1 MPNIALRV
9 VVIAGLL
16 WSGGYCAAKTLY
28 VDVNGPNDPGTGSYQ
43 DPFRRIQEAIDLSDN
58 NDMVIVAKGRYYEN
72 IRIDTNNIVLTS
84 TDPNAPDVVAKTIVD
99 GNNTGSVVTFTG
111 VEGPEMVLSGFTIT
125 NGRANYGGGIY
136 CLNNS
141 RPVIT
146 NCTVSGNTATGY
158 GGGIYCFN
166 DSNSI
171 ITNCIIAGNSA
182 DYGGGIACVLAG
194 PVIGNCAIINNSA
207 SYGGGIVCVASDP
220 IISNCTITN
229 NTVVNDGN
237 SLACN
242 SSQQQYPSNVQ
253 VINCILWNGGEEIW
267 NNDGSTITVSYSNID
282 GGWTGYGN
290 IDAEPLLEM
299 DGYHLKVDSPCKGMA
314 DPLGDYNDQTD
325 IDGEPRVIGIYVDM
339 GCDEFLMVGDLD
351 YDEYVNWIDLAI
363 FDLHWLQTADGQ
375 AADFDHD
382 GIVNFADFADLAE
395 NWFYQQQ

>member
-16 WSGGYCAAKTLY
+16 WFGGYCAAKTLY

-43 DPFRRIQEAIDLSDN
+43 DPFRRIQEAIDLSDS

-99 GNNTGSVVTFTG
+99 GNNAGSVVKFTG
-111 VEGPEMVLSGFTIT
+111 VEDPETILSGFTIT
-125 NGRANYGGGIY
+125 NGSANYGGGIY

-171 ITNCIIAGNSA
+171 ITNCVVAGNSA

-194 PVIGNCAIINNSA
+194 PVIGNCAITNNSA
-207 SYGGGIVCVASDP
+207 SYGGGIACVASDP
-220 IISNCTITN
+220 VISNCTITN
-229 NTVVNDGN
+229 NTAVDDGN

-253 VINCILWNGGEEIW
+253 VINSILWNGGEEIW
-267 NNDGSTITVSYSNID
+267 NNDGSAITVSYSNID

-351 YDEYVNWIDLAI
+351 YDEYVNWTDLGI

-375 AADFDHD
+375 AADFDRD